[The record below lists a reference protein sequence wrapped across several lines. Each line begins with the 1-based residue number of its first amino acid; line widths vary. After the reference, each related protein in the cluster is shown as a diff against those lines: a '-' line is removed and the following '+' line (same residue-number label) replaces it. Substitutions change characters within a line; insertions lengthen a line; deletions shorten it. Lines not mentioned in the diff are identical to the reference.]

1 MKRLTY
7 ISALAASTMA
17 LVLAGCGA
25 KDNDPGRVYMPDMA
39 YSRAYESYAAH
50 DSTLFTTNPAKRG
63 AQIFYN
69 SMPPAGT
76 MKRGDMMPYNLP
88 NDSIGYKM
96 SASVKN
102 PLDTVKLTKADM
114 DEAARLFNINC
125 AICHGAKGTA
135 NGPIADKI
143 GAVANLTLPMYV
155 SMADGTM
162 FHSIT
167 YGLRNMGSYSSQL
180 NEHQRWLMVK
190 YIRTLQPNATATVTA
205 AATDTTKKAG
215 N

>member
-1 MKRLTY
+1 MKRITY
-7 ISALAASTMA
+7 ITALMVSVAMAALT
-17 LVLAGCGA
+17 GCGS
-25 KDNDPGRVYMPDMA
+25 NERNPGRVYMPDMA

-50 DSTLFTTNPAKRG
+50 DTTLFTTDPAKRG
-63 AQIFYN
+63 GLIFYN
-69 SMPPAGT
+69 SVPPAGT
-76 MKRGDMMPYNLP
+76 VKRGDLMPYTLP
-88 NDSIGYKM
+88 NDSFGYKM

-102 PLDTVKLTKADM
+102 PLDSVKLTKADM
-114 DEAARLFNINC
+114 DEAGRLFNINC

-143 GAVANLTLPMYV
+143 GAVANFTLPMYV

-180 NEHQRWLMVK
+180 NARQRWMVIK
-190 YIRTLQPNATATVTA
+190 YIRTLQGGATASA
-205 AATDTTKKAG
+205 APAADSTKPAK
-215 N
+215 